1 MAYAN
6 TNHVKTNIRTALSY
20 GFKQIT
26 IANGYFNTVGQV
38 FYAIPTRGMITDFP
52 SCVLLWG
59 ETPTESP
66 EGSGSRVDQSDT
78 LLHKLGT
85 LTTLWYIKEGN
96 DAALARE
103 QVLADVEFRI
113 GNFPHIPTS
122 AGARTCLH
130 SWIDSEEPISWNYNE
145 PLIGQKIDIKIR
157 YRQTI
162 ADPTGLD

>member
-6 TNHVKTNIRTALSY
+6 ANHVKTNIRTALSY
-20 GFKQIT
+20 GLKQIT
-26 IANGYFNTVGQV
+26 IANGYFNNVGQV
-38 FYAIPTRGMITDFP
+38 FYSIPTRGMIVDYP

-66 EGSGSRVDQSDT
+66 EGSESRVDQSDG
-78 LLHKLGT
+78 LLHKFAS

-103 QVLADVEFRI
+103 QLLADVEYRI
-113 GNFPHIPTS
+113 GNYFTIPNS
-122 AGARTCLH
+122 GGVATCLH

-157 YRQTI
+157 YRQSIT
-162 ADPTGLD
+162 DPTVLD